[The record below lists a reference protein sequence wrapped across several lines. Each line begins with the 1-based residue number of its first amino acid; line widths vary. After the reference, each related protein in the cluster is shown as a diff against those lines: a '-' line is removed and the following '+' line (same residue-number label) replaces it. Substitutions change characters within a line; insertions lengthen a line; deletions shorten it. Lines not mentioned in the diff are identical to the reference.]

1 MEQLHELEKRVLD
14 IIQKNKEML
23 EENGKLRDENSR
35 LLALSRQLE
44 TSVLKRGESTKALE
58 SEKNE
63 IKSTLDELIQ
73 TINSLQASE

>member
-14 IIQKNKEML
+14 VIQKNKEMQ

-44 TSVLKRGESTKALE
+44 ASVLKRGESTKALE

-63 IKSTLDELIQ
+63 IKSTIDELIQ